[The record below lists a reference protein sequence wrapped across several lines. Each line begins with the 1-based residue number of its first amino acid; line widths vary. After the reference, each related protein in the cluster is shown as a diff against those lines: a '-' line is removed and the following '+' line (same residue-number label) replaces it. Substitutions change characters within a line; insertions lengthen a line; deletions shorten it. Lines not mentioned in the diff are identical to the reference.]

1 MNLIYLNNIN
11 RERGT
16 VMNDQYIQPF
26 IDAAQ
31 SVVSQVT
38 GLNTTLGEIYTKEVP
53 YNSDSVVILIGLT
66 GQIYG
71 SVIISLPKNLAC
83 KIASI
88 MMMGMPVNE
97 LDEIA
102 KSAISELC
110 NMILGNTAA
119 NLYKNNITID
129 ITPPT
134 VFTGSNMQVTPSK
147 AITTCIPIL
156 FEDGDTMN
164 IDVSYK
170 EK

>member
-1 MNLIYLNNIN
+1 
-11 RERGT
+11 
-16 VMNDQYIQPF
+16 MNDKYIQPF
-26 IDAAQ
+26 IDAGQ
-31 SVVSQVT
+31 SVISQVT

-53 YNSDSVVILIGLT
+53 YNSDSVVVLIGLT

-71 SVIISLPKNLAC
+71 SVIISLTKSLGC

-110 NMILGNTAA
+110 NMMLGNTAA
-119 NLYKNNITID
+119 NLYKNNITVD

-147 AITTCIPIL
+147 AITTCIPFIL
-156 FEDGDTMN
+156 DDGEIIN